1 MQNVFRL
8 LKEKSPIDQNLCI
21 TFFSQKLL
29 FVNIQNVW
37 INTIEKEKHH
47 DLFPFNL
54 ESISHLV

>member
-1 MQNVFRL
+1 MQNVFRS

-47 DLFPFNL
+47 DLFAF
-54 ESISHLV
+54 